1 VQTGVSNLGGF
12 AEGKSEQASGVPVAS
27 AEGAIAA
34 LAADNDYTLNDL
46 KWRENGNGEATFA
59 FEQRRTFDYGS
70 GGTVNAPTLIRD
82 RNYLHGQRAAAYFVW
97 HRVAADRIAAVV
109 AAAGTLS
116 NYTTWFTGEYASA
129 DGWRVSEVWQDEDG
143 DGAASVFSEVK
154 VPSNTNSTLEDWNWT
169 QSGTAPTVEWQY
181 VRDADGVIVRQIQ
194 LYILWAARYSM
205 DDIVDWLT
213 DESGTYDL
221 LSISDWTR
229 VGDHK
234 YLGKAVWINQEIE
247 GPPA

>member
-1 VQTGVSNLGGF
+1 
-12 AEGKSEQASGVPVAS
+12 
-27 AEGAIAA
+27 
-34 LAADNDYTLNDL
+34 
-46 KWRENGNGEATFA
+46 
-59 FEQRRTFDYGS
+59 
-70 GGTVNAPTLIRD
+70 
-82 RNYLHGQRAAAYFVW
+82 
-97 HRVAADRIAAVV
+97 VAADRIAAVV